1 MAESVSMVCWGL
13 ISLAASR
20 HLPWPSRH
28 PTVKGKV
35 GANRASS
42 DPVASLY
49 SSILYSASLAVNCVC
64 QLLRGVVGRGVAVSF
79 PCCPSLG
86 VGKAKSYIGE
96 FPAVRKPH
104 GGEFEK
110 SLRKYILF

>member
-64 QLLRGVVGRGVAVSF
+64 QLLRGVGGRGVAVSL
-79 PCCPSLG
+79 SLLPFLG
-86 VGKAKSYIGE
+86 
-96 FPAVRKPH
+96 
-104 GGEFEK
+104 GGESEEQYRGISCGEK
-110 SLRKYILF
+110 APWGGI

>member
-49 SSILYSASLAVNCVC
+49 SSILYSASLAVKCVC
-64 QLLRGVVGRGVAVSF
+64 QRLGGW
-79 PCCPSLG
+79 G
-86 VGKAKSYIGE
+86 VG
-96 FPAVRKPH
+96 
-104 GGEFEK
+104 GGGQPFLAALPWGWGK
-110 SLRKYILF
+110 RRAI